1 MPRGSSGP
9 TSCLDEVIH
18 SHPWIL
24 QSPLGQPT
32 HVPPL
37 QQATQLQCG
46 FLQAWGGGHTHT
58 HTLEASQREAGYL
71 EWDHVTLVQVQEK
84 VEVGHCEG
92 EIPGGLVVV
101 VCCQLVE
108 VLGGGVG

>member
-1 MPRGSSGP
+1 MDPSVATGPAHSRPSSSAGYTAPVWLP
-9 TSCLDEVIH
+9 TGMGWRS
-18 SHPWIL
+18 
-24 QSPLGQPT
+24 
-32 HVPPL
+32 
-37 QQATQLQCG
+37 
-46 FLQAWGGGHTHT
+46 HT